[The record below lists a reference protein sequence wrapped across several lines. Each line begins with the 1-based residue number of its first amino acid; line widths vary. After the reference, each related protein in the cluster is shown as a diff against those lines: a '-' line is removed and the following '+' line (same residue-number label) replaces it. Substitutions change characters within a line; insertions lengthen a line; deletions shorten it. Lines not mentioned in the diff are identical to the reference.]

1 MEQKEKYQQLN
12 AEYYNQEK
20 FLDKVTRKKIH
31 KHVTDIT
38 DTITEQDIQNVKT
51 DFGTSIS
58 IIKTSISVHQET
70 IISQQ

>member
-1 MEQKEKYQQLN
+1 MEQNEKYQQLN

-20 FLDKVTRKKIH
+20 FLDKVTRKKIL

-70 IISQQ
+70 IFS

>member
-12 AEYYNQEK
+12 AAYYNQEK
-20 FLDKVTRKKIH
+20 FLDKVTRKKIN

-70 IISQQ
+70 IFSEQ

>member
-51 DFGTSIS
+51 DFGTSNS

-70 IISQQ
+70 IFSQQ

>member
-12 AEYYNQEK
+12 AAYYNQER
-20 FLDKVTRKKIH
+20 FLDKVTRKKIN

-58 IIKTSISVHQET
+58 TIKTSISLHQET

>member
-20 FLDKVTRKKIH
+20 FLDKETRKKIH

-58 IIKTSISVHQET
+58 IIKTSISVQQET
-70 IISQQ
+70 IFSQQ

>member
-12 AEYYNQEK
+12 AAYYNQEK
-20 FLDKVTRKKIH
+20 FLDKVTRKKIN

-58 IIKTSISVHQET
+58 IIQTSISVHQET
-70 IISQQ
+70 IFSEQ

>member
-58 IIKTSISVHQET
+58 IIQTSISVHQET
-70 IISQQ
+70 IFSEQ

>member
-12 AEYYNQEK
+12 AAYYNQEK
-20 FLDKVTRKKIH
+20 FLDKVTRKKIN

-58 IIKTSISVHQET
+58 IIQTSMSVHQET
-70 IISQQ
+70 IFSEQ

>member
-1 MEQKEKYQQLN
+1 MEQNEKYQQLN
-12 AEYYNQEK
+12 AAYYNQEK
-20 FLDKVTRKKIH
+20 FLDTVTRKKIN

-38 DTITEQDIQNVKT
+38 DTITEEDIKNVKT

-58 IIKTSISVHQET
+58 IKKTSVSLHRET

>member
-70 IISQQ
+70 IFSEQ

>member
-1 MEQKEKYQQLN
+1 MEQKEKYQQQN

-70 IISQQ
+70 IFSQQ

>member
-58 IIKTSISVHQET
+58 IIKTSISVH
-70 IISQQ
+70 

>member
-58 IIKTSISVHQET
+58 IIKTSISVQQET
-70 IISQQ
+70 IFSQQ

>member
-1 MEQKEKYQQLN
+1 MEQKEKYHQLN

-70 IISQQ
+70 IFSEQ